1 MRTMALT
8 MPPLRRSLSA
18 RLLLL
23 TVAFVM
29 LAEVFIFAP
38 SVARYREDWLHQR
51 LAAGHLAILALEATP
66 DQMVSPELE
75 VRLLAHAGALSIGLQ
90 MPGSGKLMLSMAMPG
105 SVDAT
110 YDLRDAGPLTMI
122 GDAFESLFLAEDG
135 RLLRVV
141 GISPKDPHAI
151 VDMVIEEAPLRAE
164 LAAFALRILGL
175 SLIISLVTAAL
186 VFVTLYWIMVGPM
199 RRVTE
204 SLVAFRADPEHA
216 PIFAPPAARADEI
229 GIAGRELARLQMS
242 LREALSQKTRLAAL
256 GTAVSKINHD
266 LRNILSTARLVSD
279 RLADSADPQVRRTAP
294 TLLAAIDRA
303 VTLCEGTL
311 TFVREGAPQLSP
323 ERFQLADMVAE
334 VGASL
339 PASLTGA
346 MTWATDLPADLEVEA
361 DRAQLFRVLAN
372 LAQNAVQ
379 AGAQRIAVTA
389 RIEGDRA
396 VILVADNGPGL
407 SPKAR
412 DTLFQPFAGSGRAG
426 STGLGLAIAREL
438 VEGHDG
444 RLSLVDSSA
453 RGTTFRIELPWPKA
467 RPGC

>member
-1 MRTMALT
+1 MALT

-23 TVAFVM
+23 TVGFVM

-38 SVARYREDWLHQR
+38 SVARYREDWLQER

-75 VRLLAHAGALSIGLQ
+75 VRLLAHAEALSIGLQ
-90 MPGSGKLMLSMAMPG
+90 LPGRGKLMLSMAMPRE
-105 SVDAT
+105 VDAT
-110 YDLRDAGPLTMI
+110 FDLREEGPLMMI
-122 GDAFESLFLAEDG
+122 GEAFESLLLAEDG
-135 RLLRVV
+135 RLIRVV
-141 GISPKDPHAI
+141 GVSPKDPQAV
-151 VDMVIEEAPLRAE
+151 VDLVIEEAPLRAE

-216 PIFAPPAARADEI
+216 PIFDPPARRSDEI
-229 GIAGRELARLQMS
+229 GIAGRELARLQSS
-242 LREALSQKTRLAAL
+242 LRDALRQRARLAAL
-256 GTAVSKINHD
+256 GTAVSKISHD

-279 RLADSADPQVRRTAP
+279 RLAASEDPEVKRTAP

-311 TFVREGAPQLSP
+311 TFVREGAPALQP
-323 ERFQLADMVAE
+323 ERFLLSDLVAE

-339 PASLTGA
+339 PASLVGA
-346 MTWATDLPADLEVEA
+346 VTWATDLPAELEVEA
-361 DRAQLFRVLAN
+361 DRQQLFRVLAN

-389 RIEGDRA
+389 RTEGDRVA
-396 VILVADNGPGL
+396 LLVADNGPGL

-412 DTLFQPFAGSGRAG
+412 ETLFQPFVGSARSG

-438 VEGHDG
+438 VEGHG
-444 RLSLVDSSA
+444 GGLSLVDSSA
-453 RGTTFRIELPWPKA
+453 RGTTFRIELPWPRA
-467 RPGC
+467 RPAS